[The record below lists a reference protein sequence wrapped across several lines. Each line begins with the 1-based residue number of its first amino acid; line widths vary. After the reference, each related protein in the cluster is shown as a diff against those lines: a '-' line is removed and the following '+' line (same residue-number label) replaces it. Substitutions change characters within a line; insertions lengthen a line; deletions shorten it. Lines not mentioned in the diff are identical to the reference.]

1 MPQVD
6 MNAVAKGL
14 PEPSPPEMLK
24 TSASP
29 ATIKT
34 AEPDMVN
41 PDEWYNNKLKGLAA
55 RMIPICRTAVNHFPS

>member
-41 PDEWYNNKLKGLAA
+41 PD
-55 RMIPICRTAVNHFPS
+55 